1 MHVEISDL
9 PMFEELSYARKH
21 AEELSQADLGALEH
35 RIDTIEEYLIC
46 LTDVATDSLRRSIE
60 DEEFEIGSTMAANS
74 LTLLSGLQRYV
85 CNTRNL
91 LKDLSAEQTSAT

>member
-1 MHVEISDL
+1 MHVEISDQ

-35 RIDTIEEYLIC
+35 RIDTIEECLIC

-60 DEEFEIGSTMAANS
+60 DEELS
-74 LTLLSGLQRYV
+74 LIHI
-85 CNTRNL
+85 
-91 LKDLSAEQTSAT
+91 

>member
-1 MHVEISDL
+1 MHVEISDQ
-9 PMFEELSYARKH
+9 PMFEELSYTRKH

-35 RIDTIEEYLIC
+35 RIDTIEECLIC

-85 CNTRNL
+85 SREETAAKIGINR
-91 LKDLSAEQTSAT
+91 